1 MSIVRDEKM
10 TRKEH
15 NASGTTLYEKNVSS
29 VFSTLHESLQQ
40 VLAQRLE
47 WTDLREVQEKTY
59 SAVATGSDVLVIAPT
74 AGGKSE
80 AALIPVMD
88 DILKNGRMGVT
99 CLYIS
104 PLKALINDQEDR
116 FRDFCIPTSLSV
128 MKWHGDVPK
137 GDRSWKEGEPPHF
150 LMITP
155 ESLEVLFQEKKLS
168 SDLRRVRTIIIDEL
182 HAFVESERGVHLKVL
197 LDRMDRITK
206 RHVQRIGLSATAGN
220 PEEVLAWLSD
230 GRHTAELVEVSS
242 PPRDKKFVFIVKSEE
257 EERVD
262 ALVRIVDGKK
272 ALVFVNSRSIAE
284 KLMKASAGRIRN
296 LHIHHS
302 SLSPA
307 TRKTS
312 EEAFSSQDGACI
324 ICTSTLELGID
335 IGDLDVVVQVGPPNS
350 VSSFLQRMG
359 RSGRRG
365 KSAYV
370 AWVLQNP
377 CELLCSLAI
386 IECATRKEV
395 ENLVPVKK
403 PYNVMLQQVFLYL
416 YTHSRVSRKQLAA
429 SVLSPPVFR
438 DIEPRILDQIII
450 HLVQEGYLTTDGEIL
465 MLGNEA
471 ERVFGH
477 SNWKDLYSV
486 ISSGGEYRAMTPDGE
501 VVGKLDAQFVR
512 SRNSEEISLGG
523 RSWSMVKCDEGHNI
537 VVVVPSGSQKSS
549 TFWTSAGEGGFSP
562 LVCRRVQMIHAMG
575 GSVLPLCEQ
584 EKKLMQT
591 VLARIPEG
599 IGECGL
605 YIVEQTE
612 KGGGVLIFSFSG
624 SRFNRLLTLLLQDR
638 LDCKAQ
644 VRYTDFVVRVMRGG
658 KEGMGQRVM
667 SALQE
672 IQKMGKNEIR
682 AALPSPQAEG
692 WKFARALPASLLS
705 DLSLS
710 DHYYAEEFMDIM
722 RNIPVSF
729 LDTQIPDT
737 HFQKR

>member
-1 MSIVRDEKM
+1 
-10 TRKEH
+10 
-15 NASGTTLYEKNVSS
+15 VSS

-47 WTDLREVQEKTY
+47 WTELREVQEQTY
-59 SAVATGSDVLVIAPT
+59 SAVAAGSDVLVIAPT

-80 AALIPVMD
+80 AALIPIMD
-88 DILKNGRMGVT
+88 DILKNGRMGVS

-116 FRDFCIPTSLSV
+116 FRDFCTPTSLSV

-137 GDRSWKEGEPPHF
+137 GDRSWKDGEPPHF

-155 ESLEVLFQEKKLS
+155 ESLEVLLQEKKLS
-168 SDLRRVRTIIIDEL
+168 LDLKRVRTIIIDEL

-206 RHVQRIGLSATAGN
+206 RPIQRIGLSATAGN
-220 PEEVLAWLSD
+220 PTEVLAWLSE
-230 GRHTAELVEVSS
+230 GRHTAELVTVPSS
-242 PPRDKKFVFIVKSEE
+242 PREKQFLFIVEE
-257 EERVD
+257 EEKDRIN

-272 ALVFVNSRSIAE
+272 ALVFVNSRSSAE
-284 KLMKASAGRIRN
+284 KIMRASAGRIRN

-365 KSAYV
+365 KSAFV

-386 IECATRKEV
+386 IECAIRKDV
-395 ENLVPVKK
+395 EDLVPPKK
-403 PYNVMLQQVFLYL
+403 PYNVLLQQVFLYL

-438 DIEPRILDQIII
+438 EIEPEILDQIVT
-450 HLVQEGYLTTDGEIL
+450 HLVHGGYLTTDGEML
-465 MLGNEA
+465 MLGTEA
-471 ERVFGH
+471 ERVFGR

-486 ISSGGEYRAMTPDGE
+486 ISGGGEYRAVTPDGE
-501 VVGKLDAQFVR
+501 VVGKLDARFV
-512 SRNSEEISLGG
+512 NSKNSDDISLGG

-537 VVVVPSGSQKSS
+537 VVVVPGGSDTSR
-549 TFWTSAGEGGFSP
+549 TFWTGTGEGGFSS
-562 LVCRRVQMIHAMG
+562 LVCRRVRKIRVRG
-575 GSVLPLCEQ
+575 GSLLPLRDQ
-584 EKKLMQT
+584 EKELMQT
-591 VLARIPEG
+591 LLAGIPEG
-599 IGECGL
+599 LGDDGL
-605 YIVEQTE
+605 LVVEQTRT
-612 KGGGVLIFSFSG
+612 KGVEVLVLSFFG

-638 LDCKAQ
+638 LGGKVQ
-644 VRYTDFVVRVMRGG
+644 VRHNDFVVKVTRAG
-658 KEGMGQRVM
+658 KEGSGQRVM
-667 SALQE
+667 HALQE
-672 IQKMGKNEIR
+672 IQKMGKDKIGTV
-682 AALPSPQAEG
+682 LPSPQAEC
-692 WKFARALPASLLS
+692 WKFARALPPALLF

-710 DHYYAEEFMDIM
+710 DHYHVEEFIEIM
-722 RNIPVSF
+722 RNIPVFF

-737 HFQKR
+737 HPHEH

>member
-1 MSIVRDEKM
+1 
-10 TRKEH
+10 
-15 NASGTTLYEKNVSS
+15 
-29 VFSTLHESLQQ
+29 
-40 VLAQRLE
+40 
-47 WTDLREVQEKTY
+47 
-59 SAVATGSDVLVIAPT
+59 
-74 AGGKSE
+74 
-80 AALIPVMD
+80 
-88 DILKNGRMGVT
+88 MGVT

-137 GDRSWKEGEPPHF
+137 GDRSWKDGEPPHF

-155 ESLEVLFQEKKLS
+155 ESLEVLLQEKNLS
-168 SDLRRVRTIIIDEL
+168 LDLRRVRTIIIDEL

-206 RHVQRIGLSATAGN
+206 RPVQRIGLSATAGN
-220 PEEVLAWLSD
+220 PREVLDWLSD
-230 GRHTAELVEVSS
+230 GRHTAEIVEVSS
-242 PPRDKKFVFIVKSEE
+242 PPREKQFLFIVNAEE
-257 EERVD
+257 KDRIN
-262 ALVRIVDGKK
+262 ALVRIVNGKK

-312 EEAFSSQDGACI
+312 EDAFSSQDGACI

-365 KSAYV
+365 KSAYM

-395 ENLVPVKK
+395 ENLVPPKK
-403 PYNVMLQQVFLYL
+403 PYNVLLQQIFLYL
-416 YTHSRVSRKQLAA
+416 YIHSRVSRKQLAS
-429 SVLSPPVFR
+429 SVLSPPVFK
-438 DIEPRILDQIII
+438 DLEPKILDQIVN
-450 HLVQEGYLTTDGEIL
+450 HLIQAGYLTTDGEIL
-465 MLGNEA
+465 MLGTEA
-471 ERVFGH
+471 ERVFGR

-486 ISSGGEYRAMTPDGE
+486 IAAGGEYRAVTPEGE
-501 VVGKLDAQFVR
+501 VVGKLDARFVN

-537 VVVVPSGSQKSS
+537 VVVVPGGSEMSR
-549 TFWTSAGEGGFSP
+549 TFWTSANEGGFSP
-562 LVCRRVQMIHAMG
+562 LVCRMVQKIHARG
-575 GSVLPLCEQ
+575 GSVLPISEQ
-584 EKKLMQT
+584 EKELMQT

-599 IGECGL
+599 IGEDGL
-605 YIVEQTE
+605 YIVERTGK
-612 KGGGVLIFSFSG
+612 KGVEVLIFSFSG
-624 SRFNRLLTLLLQDR
+624 SRFNRLLTLLLQDK
-638 LDCKAQ
+638 LGGKAQ
-644 VRYTDFVVRVMRGG
+644 VRYNDFVVRVMRAG
-658 KEGMGQRVM
+658 KKGRGQLVM

-682 AALPSPQAEG
+682 AVLPLPQAEG
-692 WKFARALPASLLS
+692 WKFASALPAALLS

-710 DHYYAEEFMDIM
+710 DHYHAEEFMDIM
-722 RNIPVSF
+722 RSIPVFF
-729 LDTQIPDT
+729 LDTQIPDI
-737 HFQKR
+737 HFQER

>member
-1 MSIVRDEKM
+1 M
-10 TRKEH
+10 
-15 NASGTTLYEKNVSS
+15 SS
-29 VFSTLHESLQQ
+29 VFSSLHESLQQ

-47 WTDLREVQEKTY
+47 WTELREVQERTY
-59 SAVATGSDVLVIAPT
+59 SAVVTGNDVLVIAPT

-80 AALIPVMD
+80 AALIPVID

-116 FRDFCIPTSLSV
+116 FGAFCIPTSLSV

-137 GDRSWKEGEPPHF
+137 GDRSWKDGEPPHF

-155 ESLEVLFQEKKLS
+155 ESLEVLLQEKKLS

-182 HAFVESERGVHLKVL
+182 HAFVESDRGVHLKVL

-206 RHVQRIGLSATAGN
+206 RPVQRVGLSATVGN

-230 GRHTAELVEVSS
+230 GRQRGELIAVRNAPKE
-242 PPRDKKFVFIVKSEE
+242 KQFQFIVNAEE
-257 EERVD
+257 KDRIN

-272 ALVFVNSRSIAE
+272 ALVFVNSRGIAE
-284 KLMKASAGRIRN
+284 KLMKESAGRIRN

-312 EEAFSSQDGACI
+312 EEAFSSTEGACI

-386 IECATRKEV
+386 LECAIQKEV
-395 ENLVPVKK
+395 EQLISPKK
-403 PYNVMLQQVFLYL
+403 PYNVLLQQIFLYM
-416 YTHSRVSRKQLAA
+416 YNHSRASRRQLAA
-429 SVLSPPVFR
+429 SLLSHPVFSN
-438 DIEPRILDQIII
+438 IGPKIFEQIIT
-450 HLVQEGYLTTDGEIL
+450 HLIASGYVTTDGEMV
-465 MLGNEA
+465 MLGTES
-471 ERVFGH
+471 ERIFGH
-477 SNWKDLYSV
+477 SNWKELYSV
-486 ISSGGEYRAMTPDGE
+486 ISGGGEYRAVTPEGE
-501 VVGKLDAQFVR
+501 VVGKLDARFVN

-523 RSWSMVKCDEGHNI
+523 HNWSMVKCDDGHNL
-537 VVVVPSGSQKSS
+537 VVVIPSGSDSS
-549 TFWTSAGEGGFSP
+549 RIFWTSAGESGFSP
-562 LVCRRVQMIHAMG
+562 LVCRRVQKICARG
-575 GSVLPLCEQ
+575 GSVLPLGENEQ
-584 EKKLMQT
+584 KILQT
-591 VLARIPEG
+591 VLVRIPEE
-599 IGECGL
+599 INEEGL
-605 YIVEQTE
+605 YVIEQSGK
-612 KGGGVLIFSFSG
+612 KGMEVLIFSFSG

-638 LDCKAQ
+638 LGGRAQ
-644 VRYTDFVVRVMRGG
+644 VRYNDFIVKVMHAG
-658 KEGMGQRVM
+658 KEGTGQRVTRVM
-667 SALQE
+667 LD
-672 IQKMGKNEIR
+672 IQKMGKDEIGSI
-682 AALPSPQAEG
+682 LPVPQAHG
-692 WKFARALPASLLS
+692 WKFACALPAELLS

-710 DHYYAEEFMDIM
+710 DYYHAEEFMSDM
-722 RNIPVSF
+722 KSRQVLF
-729 LDTQIPDT
+729 LNESNP
-737 HFQKR
+737 HSHEH

>member
-1 MSIVRDEKM
+1 M
-10 TRKEH
+10 
-15 NASGTTLYEKNVSS
+15 
-29 VFSTLHESLQQ
+29 
-40 VLAQRLE
+40 LAQRLE
-47 WTDLREVQEKTY
+47 WTELREVQEQTY

-116 FRDFCIPTSLSV
+116 FGDFCIPTSLSV

-137 GDRSWKEGEPPHF
+137 GDRSWKDGEPPHF

-155 ESLEVLFQEKKLS
+155 ESLEVLLQEKKLS
-168 SDLRRVRTIIIDEL
+168 LDLRWVRTIIIDEL

-206 RHVQRIGLSATAGN
+206 RPVQRIGLSATTGN
-220 PEEVLAWLSD
+220 PREVLDWLSD
-230 GRHTAELVEVSS
+230 GRHTAEIVQVSS
-242 PPRDKKFVFIVKSEE
+242 PPREKQFLFVVNAEE
-257 EERVD
+257 KDRIN
-262 ALVRIVDGKK
+262 ALVRIVNEKK

-296 LHIHHS
+296 LHLHHS

-312 EEAFSSQDGACI
+312 EDAFSSQDGACI

-365 KSAYV
+365 KSAYM

-395 ENLVPVKK
+395 ENLVPPKK
-403 PYNVMLQQVFLYL
+403 PYNVLLQQIFLYL
-416 YTHSRVSRKQLAA
+416 YIHSRVSRKQLAS
-429 SVLSPPVFR
+429 SVLSPPVFK
-438 DIEPRILDQIII
+438 DLEPKILDKIVN
-450 HLVQEGYLTTDGEIL
+450 HLIQAGYLTTDGEIL
-465 MLGNEA
+465 MLGTEA
-471 ERVFGH
+471 ERVFGR

-486 ISSGGEYRAMTPDGE
+486 IAAGGEYRAVTPDGE
-501 VVGKLDAQFVR
+501 EVGKLDARFVN

-537 VVVVPSGSQKSS
+537 VVVVPGGSEMSR
-549 TFWTSAGEGGFSP
+549 TFWTSANEGGFSP
-562 LVCRRVQMIHAMG
+562 LVCQMVQKIHARG
-575 GSVLPLCEQ
+575 GSVLPISEQ
-584 EKKLMQT
+584 EKELMQA

-599 IGECGL
+599 IGEDGL
-605 YIVEQTE
+605 YIVEQTGK
-612 KGGGVLIFSFSG
+612 KGVEILIFSFSG
-624 SRFNRLLTLLLQDR
+624 SRFNRLLTLLLQDK
-638 LDCKAQ
+638 LGGKTQ
-644 VRYTDFVVRVMRGG
+644 VRYNDFVVRVMRAG
-658 KEGMGQRVM
+658 KKGRGQLVM

-672 IQKMGKNEIR
+672 IRKMGKNEIR
-682 AALPSPQAEG
+682 AVLPLPQAEG
-692 WKFARALPASLLS
+692 WKFASALPAALLS

-710 DHYYAEEFMDIM
+710 DHYHAEEFMEIM
-722 RNIPVSF
+722 RCIPVFF
-729 LDTQIPDT
+729 LDTQVPDI
-737 HFQKR
+737 HFQER

>member
-1 MSIVRDEKM
+1 
-10 TRKEH
+10 
-15 NASGTTLYEKNVSS
+15 
-29 VFSTLHESLQQ
+29 
-40 VLAQRLE
+40 
-47 WTDLREVQEKTY
+47 
-59 SAVATGSDVLVIAPT
+59 
-74 AGGKSE
+74 
-80 AALIPVMD
+80 
-88 DILKNGRMGVT
+88 MGVT

-137 GDRSWKEGEPPHF
+137 GDRSWKDGEPPHF

-155 ESLEVLFQEKKLS
+155 ESLEVLLQEKNLS
-168 SDLRRVRTIIIDEL
+168 LDLRRVRTIIIDEL

-206 RHVQRIGLSATAGN
+206 RPVQRIGLSATTGN
-220 PEEVLAWLSD
+220 PREVLDWLSD
-230 GRHTAELVEVSS
+230 GRHTAEIVEVSS
-242 PPRDKKFVFIVKSEE
+242 PPREKQFLFIVNPEE
-257 EERVD
+257 KDRIN
-262 ALVRIVDGKK
+262 ALVRIVSGKK

-312 EEAFSSQDGACI
+312 EDAFSSQDGACI

-365 KSAYV
+365 KSAYM

-395 ENLVPVKK
+395 ENLVPPKK
-403 PYNVMLQQVFLYL
+403 PYNVLLQQIFLYL
-416 YTHSRVSRKQLAA
+416 YIHSRVSRKQLAS
-429 SVLSPPVFR
+429 SVLSPPVFK
-438 DIEPRILDQIII
+438 DLEPKILDQIVN
-450 HLVQEGYLTTDGEIL
+450 HLIQAGYLTTDGEIL
-465 MLGNEA
+465 MLGTEA
-471 ERVFGH
+471 ERVFGR

-486 ISSGGEYRAMTPDGE
+486 IAAGGEYRAVTPEGE
-501 VVGKLDAQFVR
+501 VVGKLDARFVN

-537 VVVVPSGSQKSS
+537 VVVVPGGSEMSR
-549 TFWTSAGEGGFSP
+549 TFWTSANEGGFSP
-562 LVCRRVQMIHAMG
+562 LVCRMVQKIHARG
-575 GSVLPLCEQ
+575 GSVLPISEQ
-584 EKKLMQT
+584 EKELMQT

-599 IGECGL
+599 IGEDGL
-605 YIVEQTE
+605 YIVERTGK
-612 KGGGVLIFSFSG
+612 KGVEVLIFSFSG
-624 SRFNRLLTLLLQDR
+624 IRFNRLLSLLLQDK
-638 LDCKAQ
+638 LGGKAQ
-644 VRYTDFVVRVMRGG
+644 VRYNDFVVRVMRAG
-658 KEGMGQRVM
+658 KKGRGQLVM
-667 SALQE
+667 SAVQE

-682 AALPSPQAEG
+682 VVLPLPQAEG
-692 WKFARALPASLLS
+692 WKFASALPAALLS
-705 DLSLS
+705 DLSFS
-710 DHYYAEEFMDIM
+710 DHYHAEEFMDIM
-722 RNIPVSF
+722 RNIPVFF
-729 LDTQIPDT
+729 LDTQIPDI
-737 HFQKR
+737 HFQER

>member
-1 MSIVRDEKM
+1 
-10 TRKEH
+10 
-15 NASGTTLYEKNVSS
+15 VSS
-29 VFSTLHESLQQ
+29 VFSILHESLQE
-40 VLAQRLE
+40 VLARRLE
-47 WTDLREVQEKTY
+47 WTELREVQEQAY
-59 SAVATGSDVLVIAPT
+59 SAVMAGSDVLVIAPT

-88 DILKNGRMGVT
+88 DILKNGRMGVS

-116 FRDFCIPTSLSV
+116 FRDFCTPTSLSV

-137 GDRSWKEGEPPHF
+137 GDRSWKDGEPPHF

-155 ESLEVLFQEKKLS
+155 ESLEVLLQEKKLS
-168 SDLRRVRTIIIDEL
+168 LDLKRVRTIIIDEL

-206 RHVQRIGLSATAGN
+206 RPIQRIGLSATAGN
-220 PEEVLAWLSD
+220 PTEVLAWLSE
-230 GRHTAELVEVSS
+230 GRHTSELVSVPSLSRE
-242 PPRDKKFVFIVKSEE
+242 KQFLFIVEE
-257 EERVD
+257 EENDRID

-284 KLMKASAGRIRN
+284 KIMKASAGRIRN

-365 KSAYV
+365 KSAFV

-386 IECATRKEV
+386 IECATLKEV
-395 ENLVPVKK
+395 ENLVPPKK
-403 PYNVMLQQVFLYL
+403 PYNVLLQQVFLYI
-416 YTHSRVSRKQLAA
+416 YTHSRVSRNKLAA
-429 SVLSPPVFR
+429 SVLSPPVFKE
-438 DIEPRILDQIII
+438 IEPDILDQILL
-450 HLVQEGYLTTDGEIL
+450 HLIQGKFLTTDGEML

-486 ISSGGEYRAMTPDGE
+486 ISGGGEYRAITPEGE
-501 VVGKLDAQFVR
+501 VVGKLDARFV
-512 SRNSEEISLGG
+512 NSKNSDEISLGG

-537 VVVVPSGSQKSS
+537 VVVVPGGSDTSG
-549 TFWTSAGEGGFSP
+549 TFWTGSGERGLSS
-562 LVCRRVQMIHAMG
+562 LVCQRVRKIRMQG
-575 GSVLPLCEQ
+575 GSVLPLRDR
-584 EKKLMQT
+584 EKEVMQT
-591 VLARIPEG
+591 LLARIPEG
-599 IGECGL
+599 LGDDGL
-605 YIVEQTE
+605 HIVEQNRG
-612 KGGGVLIFSFSG
+612 KGIEVLIFSFSG

-638 LDCKAQ
+638 LGGKAQ
-644 VRYTDFVVRVMRGG
+644 VRYNDFVVKITRAG
-658 KEGMGQRVM
+658 KEGTGQRVM
-667 SALQE
+667 HALQE
-672 IQKMGKNEIR
+672 IQKMGKDNIG
-682 AALPSPQAEG
+682 AVLPLPQAEG
-692 WKFARALPASLLS
+692 WKFARALPPALLF

-710 DHYYAEEFMDIM
+710 DHYHVEDFIESM
-722 RNIPVSF
+722 RNIPF
-729 LDTQIPDT
+729 FILDTHVPEPPP
-737 HFQKR
+737 HEY